1 MSLRVPASA
10 SIGSCVGA
18 PTMAAARPTGFVGK
32 SEGSRQGGLSSHV
45 RWEAVLLMRSY
56 RMVTGQLV
64 RLCVCIVVVG
74 FGAAVLGVAEIAAAG
89 KSPASHGFQHV
100 YVSWDL
106 PAGFAFM
113 LIGGFLLR
121 FRVVVSKD
129 RLTTYNV
136 PRVRRA
142 TREEIVA
149 IELRTKPWGI
159 LTGPAPVRVPYVRL
173 KDDSGFWLYPLAGNG
188 TTLAP
193 RPRQLASECDHLN
206 WPRSG
211 LLSS

>member
-1 MSLRVPASA
+1 
-10 SIGSCVGA
+10 
-18 PTMAAARPTGFVGK
+18 
-32 SEGSRQGGLSSHV
+32 
-45 RWEAVLLMRSY
+45 MRSY
-56 RMVTGQLV
+56 RTVTGKLV
-64 RLCVCIVVVG
+64 RLYVCMVVVG

-121 FRVVVSKD
+121 FRVAVSKD

-136 PRVRRA
+136 PSARRA
-142 TREEIVA
+142 AREEIAA

-159 LTGPAPVRVPYVRL
+159 LTGPTPVRVPYVRL
-173 KDDSGFWLYPLAGNG
+173 KNGSGFWLYPLAGNG
-188 TTLAP
+188 ATLAP
-193 RPRQLASECDHLN
+193 QPKQLAMLSEIRAR
-206 WPRSG
+206 RSCAGFSGGGAAVTAAQQYGTAPG
-211 LLSS
+211 LTVLMG

>member
-1 MSLRVPASA
+1 
-10 SIGSCVGA
+10 
-18 PTMAAARPTGFVGK
+18 
-32 SEGSRQGGLSSHV
+32 
-45 RWEAVLLMRSY
+45 
-56 RMVTGQLV
+56 
-64 RLCVCIVVVG
+64 
-74 FGAAVLGVAEIAAAG
+74 
-89 KSPASHGFQHV
+89 
-100 YVSWDL
+100 
-106 PAGFAFM
+106 M

-136 PRVRRA
+136 PRARRA
-142 TREEIVA
+142 TREEIAA

-193 RPRQLASECDHLN
+193 RPRQLATLSEI
-206 WPRSG
+206 RTT
-211 LLSS
+211 LSVDGDASSASPTTDS

>member
-1 MSLRVPASA
+1 
-10 SIGSCVGA
+10 
-18 PTMAAARPTGFVGK
+18 
-32 SEGSRQGGLSSHV
+32 
-45 RWEAVLLMRSY
+45 MRSY
-56 RMVTGQLV
+56 RTVTGKLV
-64 RLCVCIVVVG
+64 RLYVCMVVVG

-121 FRVVVSKD
+121 FRVAVSKD

-136 PRVRRA
+136 PSARRA
-142 TREEIVA
+142 AREEIAA

-159 LTGPAPVRVPYVRL
+159 LTGPTPVRVPYVRL
-173 KDDSGFWLYPLAGNG
+173 KNGSGFWLYPLAGNG
-188 TTLAP
+188 ATLAP
-193 RPRQLASECDHLN
+193 QPKQLAMLSEIRTTLGVGGETSSG
-206 WPRSG
+206 WPTTDS
-211 LLSS
+211 